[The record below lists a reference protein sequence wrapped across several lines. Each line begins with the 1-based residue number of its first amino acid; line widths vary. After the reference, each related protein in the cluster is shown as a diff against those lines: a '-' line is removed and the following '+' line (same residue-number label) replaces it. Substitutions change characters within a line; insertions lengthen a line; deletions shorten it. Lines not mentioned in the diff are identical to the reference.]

1 LKSLDADAFN
11 LFNNITIIGAGY
23 VGFSLAVLL
32 SQEKEVT
39 LFDIDASKLQVI
51 DDHKSPIR
59 DQRIEEFLQQKKL
72 HLKTSYDLAEAI
84 IGRDLII
91 LALPTDFNE
100 SSKFFD
106 TSQIDLVISKIVK
119 KDISTPILIKSTLPQ
134 GFTKKL
140 QAHYPNVPIIF
151 SPEFLREGS
160 ALEDNL
166 NPHRII
172 VGNTE
177 LLGIKIAELFASFAL
192 NAPKILLM
200 DSDEAEAVKLFSNAY
215 LATRISFFNEL
226 DTFAIANNLNAQ
238 SIIDGVA
245 SDPRIGSH
253 YCNPSFGYGG
263 YCLPKDTKQL
273 ELDFGDL
280 PQEIFSS
287 VIKSNASRKQYI
299 ASYVASLGKK
309 VIGIYLLAM
318 KKNSDNFK
326 DSSIIGVL
334 QALKELDKNIII
346 LIYEPLVHVSSIFDC
361 EVVASLEIFKQKSE
375 IILTNRLDGILDDV
389 KDKVFTRDIHG
400 NN

>member
-1 LKSLDADAFN
+1 MFDK
-11 LFNNITIIGAGY
+11 ITIIGAGY

-39 LFDIDASKLQVI
+39 LFDIDASKLRMI
-51 DDHKSPIR
+51 DANKSPIR
-59 DQRIEEFLQQKKL
+59 DQRIDEFLVQKEL
-72 HLKTSYDLAEAI
+72 HLKTSDDLVEAI
-84 IGRDLII
+84 VGRDLIV
-91 LALPTDFNE
+91 LALPTNFNE

-106 TSQIDLVISKIVK
+106 TSQIDLVISKIIQK
-119 KDISTPILIKSTLPQ
+119 NTSTPILIKSTVPQ
-134 GFTKKL
+134 GYTKRL

-166 NPHRII
+166 HPHRII

-177 LLGIKIAELFASFAL
+177 SLGLNIAELFASFAL
-192 NAPKILLM
+192 NEPEIFLM

-215 LATRISFFNEL
+215 LATRICFFNEL
-226 DTFAIANNLNAQ
+226 DTFALAHNLDSQ
-238 SIIDGVA
+238 SILDGVT

-273 ELDFGDL
+273 ESHFGDL

-287 VIKSNASRKQYI
+287 VIKSNTSRIKYI
-299 ASYVASLGKK
+299 ASYIASLDKK
-309 VIGIYLLAM
+309 VIGVYLLAM

-334 QALKELDKNIII
+334 QALKELDQNITI

-361 EVVASLEIFKQKSE
+361 EVVTSLERFKQQSE
-375 IILTNRLDGILDDV
+375 IILTNRLDDVLDEV
-389 KDKVFTRDIHG
+389 KDKVFTRDIYG
-400 NN
+400 TN

>member
-1 LKSLDADAFN
+1 MFDK
-11 LFNNITIIGAGY
+11 ITIIGAGY

-39 LFDIDASKLQVI
+39 LFDIDTSKLRMI
-51 DDHKSPIR
+51 DNNKSPIR
-59 DQRIEEFLQQKKL
+59 DQRIEEFLVQKEL
-72 HLKTSYDLAEAI
+72 HLKTSDDLAEAI
-84 IGRDLII
+84 VGRDLIV
-91 LALPTDFNE
+91 LALPTNFNE
-100 SSKFFD
+100 SSQFFD
-106 TSQIDLVISKIVK
+106 TSQIDLVISKIIQK
-119 KDISTPILIKSTLPQ
+119 NTSTPILIKSTVPQ
-134 GFTKKL
+134 GYTKRL

-166 NPHRII
+166 HPHRII

-177 LLGIKIAELFASFAL
+177 SLGLNIAELFASFAL
-192 NAPKILLM
+192 NEPEIFLM

-215 LATRISFFNEL
+215 LATRICFFNEL
-226 DTFAIANNLNAQ
+226 DTFALAHNLDSQ
-238 SIIDGVA
+238 SILDGVT

-273 ELDFGDL
+273 ESHFGDL

-287 VIKSNASRKQYI
+287 VIKSNISRKKYIARYI
-299 ASYVASLGKK
+299 ASLDKK
-309 VIGIYLLAM
+309 VIGVYLLAM

-334 QALKELDKNIII
+334 QALKELDQNITI
-346 LIYEPLVHVSSIFDC
+346 LIYEPLIHVSSIFDC
-361 EVVASLEIFKQKSE
+361 EVVTSLERFKQQSE
-375 IILTNRLDGILDDV
+375 IILTNRLDDVLDEV
-389 KDKVFTRDIHG
+389 KDKVFTRDIYG
-400 NN
+400 TN

>member
-1 LKSLDADAFN
+1 
-11 LFNNITIIGAGY
+11 LFDKITIIGAGY
-23 VGFSLAVLL
+23 VGFSLAVLF

-39 LFDIDASKLQVI
+39 LFDIDTSKLQMI
-51 DDHKSPIR
+51 DDNKSPIR
-59 DQRIEEFLQQKKL
+59 DQKIEEFLVQKEL
-72 HLKTSYDLAEAI
+72 HLKTSDNLANAI
-84 IGRDLII
+84 IGRDLIV
-91 LALPTDFNE
+91 LALPTNFNE

-106 TSQIDLVISKIVK
+106 TSQIDLVISKIIQK
-119 KDISTPILIKSTLPQ
+119 NTSTPILIKSTVPQ
-134 GFTKKL
+134 GYTKRL

-177 LLGIKIAELFASFAL
+177 SLGLNIAELFASFAL
-192 NAPKILLM
+192 NEPEIFLM

-215 LATRISFFNEL
+215 LATRICFFNEL
-226 DTFAIANNLNAQ
+226 DTFALAHNLDSQ
-238 SIIDGVA
+238 SILDGVT

-273 ELDFGDL
+273 ESHFGDL

-287 VIKSNASRKQYI
+287 VIKSNISRIKYI
-299 ASYVASLGKK
+299 ASYIVSLDKK
-309 VIGIYLLAM
+309 VIGVYLLAM

-334 QALKELDKNIII
+334 QALKELDHNITI

-361 EVVASLEIFKQKSE
+361 EVVTSLERFKQQSE
-375 IILTNRLDGILDDV
+375 IILTNRLDDVLDEV
-389 KDKVFTRDIHG
+389 KDKVFTRDIYG

>member
-1 LKSLDADAFN
+1 
-11 LFNNITIIGAGY
+11 LFDKITIIGAGY

-32 SQEKEVT
+32 SQKKEVI
-39 LFDIDASKLQVI
+39 LFDIDASKLQMI
-51 DDHKSPIR
+51 DVNKSPIR
-59 DQRIEEFLQQKKL
+59 DQRIEEFLVQKEL

-84 IGRDLII
+84 LGRDLIV
-91 LALPTDFNE
+91 LALPTNFNE
-100 SSKFFD
+100 SSNFFD
-106 TSQIDLVISKIVK
+106 TSQIDLVISKIIK
-119 KDISTPILIKSTLPQ
+119 KKISTPILIKSTVPQ
-134 GFTKKL
+134 GYTKRL
-140 QAHYPNVPIIF
+140 QAHYPHVPIIF

-166 NPHRII
+166 YPNRVI

-177 LLGIKIAELFASFAL
+177 SLGLYISELFASFSL
-192 NAPKILLM
+192 NEPEILLM

-215 LATRISFFNEL
+215 LATRICFFNEL
-226 DTFAIANNLNAQ
+226 DTFALANNLDSQ
-238 SIIDGVA
+238 SILDGVT
-245 SDPRIGSH
+245 SDSRIGSH

-273 ELDFGDL
+273 ESHFGDL

-287 VIKSNASRKQYI
+287 VIKSNTSRKKYI
-299 ASYVASLGKK
+299 ASYIASLDKK
-309 VIGIYLLAM
+309 VIGVYLLAM

-334 QALKELDKNIII
+334 QALKEADKNITI

-361 EVVASLEIFKQKSE
+361 EVVISLERFKQQSE
-375 IILTNRLDGILDDV
+375 IILTNRLDDVLDDV
-389 KDKVFTRDIHG
+389 KDKVFTRDIYG

>member
-1 LKSLDADAFN
+1 MFDK
-11 LFNNITIIGAGY
+11 ITIIGAGY

-32 SQEKEVT
+32 SQEKAVT
-39 LFDIDASKLQVI
+39 LFDIDTSKLRMI
-51 DDHKSPIR
+51 DANKSPIR
-59 DQRIEEFLQQKKL
+59 DQRIEEFLVQKEL
-72 HLKTSYDLAEAI
+72 HLKTSDDLAEAI
-84 IGRDLII
+84 VGRDLIV
-91 LALPTDFNE
+91 LALPTNFNE

-106 TSQIDLVISKIVK
+106 TSQIDLVISKIIQK
-119 KDISTPILIKSTLPQ
+119 NTSTPILIKSTVPQ
-134 GFTKKL
+134 GYTKRL

-166 NPHRII
+166 HPHRII

-177 LLGIKIAELFASFAL
+177 SLGLNIAELFASFAL
-192 NAPKILLM
+192 NEPEILLM

-215 LATRISFFNEL
+215 LATRICFFNEL
-226 DTFAIANNLNAQ
+226 DTFALAHNLDSQ
-238 SIIDGVA
+238 SILDGVT

-273 ELDFGDL
+273 ESHFGDL

-287 VIKSNASRKQYI
+287 VIKSNISRKKYI
-299 ASYVASLGKK
+299 ASYIASLDKK
-309 VIGIYLLAM
+309 VIGVYLLAM

-334 QALKELDKNIII
+334 HALKELDQNITI

-361 EVVASLEIFKQKSE
+361 EVVTSLERFKQQSE
-375 IILTNRLDGILDDV
+375 IILTNRLDDVLDEV
-389 KDKVFTRDIHG
+389 KDKVFTRDIYG
-400 NN
+400 TN

>member
-1 LKSLDADAFN
+1 MFN
-11 LFNNITIIGAGY
+11 KITIIGAGY

-39 LFDIDASKLQVI
+39 LFDIDASKLRMI
-51 DDHKSPIR
+51 DANKSPIR
-59 DQRIEEFLQQKKL
+59 DQRIEEFLVQKEL
-72 HLKTSYDLAEAI
+72 HLKTSDDLAEAI
-84 IGRDLII
+84 VGRDLIV
-91 LALPTDFNE
+91 LALPTNFNE
-100 SSKFFD
+100 SSQFFD
-106 TSQIDLVISKIVK
+106 TSQIDLVISKIIQK
-119 KDISTPILIKSTLPQ
+119 NTSTPILIKSTVPQ
-134 GFTKKL
+134 GYTKRL

-166 NPHRII
+166 HPHRII

-177 LLGIKIAELFASFAL
+177 SLGLNIAELFASCAL
-192 NAPKILLM
+192 NEPEILLM

-215 LATRISFFNEL
+215 LATRICFFNEL
-226 DTFAIANNLNAQ
+226 DTFALANNLDSQ
-238 SIIDGVA
+238 SILDGVT

-273 ELDFGDL
+273 ESHFGDL

-287 VIKSNASRKQYI
+287 VIKSNTSRIKYI
-299 ASYVASLGKK
+299 ASYIASLDKK
-309 VIGIYLLAM
+309 VIGVYLLAM

-334 QALKELDKNIII
+334 QALKELDKNITI

-361 EVVASLEIFKQKSE
+361 EVVTSLERFKQQSE
-375 IILTNRLDGILDDV
+375 IILTNRLDDVLDEV
-389 KDKVFTRDIHG
+389 KDKVFTRDIYG
-400 NN
+400 TN

>member
-1 LKSLDADAFN
+1 
-11 LFNNITIIGAGY
+11 LFDKITIIGAGY

-39 LFDIDASKLQVI
+39 LFDIDASKLRMI
-51 DDHKSPIR
+51 DANKSPIR
-59 DQRIEEFLQQKKL
+59 DQRIEECLVQKEL
-72 HLKTSYDLAEAI
+72 HLKTSDDLAEAI
-84 IGRDLII
+84 VGQDLIV
-91 LALPTDFNE
+91 LALPTNFNE
-100 SSKFFD
+100 SSQFFD
-106 TSQIDLVISKIVK
+106 TSQIDLVISKIIQK
-119 KDISTPILIKSTLPQ
+119 NTSTPILIKSTVPQ
-134 GFTKKL
+134 GYTKRL

-166 NPHRII
+166 HPHRII

-177 LLGIKIAELFASFAL
+177 SLGLNIAELFASCAL
-192 NAPKILLM
+192 NEPEIFLM

-215 LATRISFFNEL
+215 LATRICFFNEL
-226 DTFAIANNLNAQ
+226 DTFALAHNLDSQ
-238 SIIDGVA
+238 SILDGVT

-273 ELDFGDL
+273 ESHFGDL

-287 VIKSNASRKQYI
+287 VIKSNISRKKYIARYI
-299 ASYVASLGKK
+299 ASLDKK
-309 VIGIYLLAM
+309 VIGVYLLAM

-334 QALKELDKNIII
+334 QALKELDHNITI

-361 EVVASLEIFKQKSE
+361 EVVTSLERFKQQSE
-375 IILTNRLDGILDDV
+375 IILTNRLDDVLDEV
-389 KDKVFTRDIHG
+389 KDKVFTRDIYG

>member
-1 LKSLDADAFN
+1 MFDK
-11 LFNNITIIGAGY
+11 ITIIGAGY

-39 LFDIDASKLQVI
+39 LFDIDASKLRMI
-51 DDHKSPIR
+51 DANKSPIR
-59 DQRIEEFLQQKKL
+59 DQRIEEFLVQKEL
-72 HLKTSYDLAEAI
+72 HLKTSDDLVEAI
-84 IGRDLII
+84 VGRDLIV
-91 LALPTDFNE
+91 LALPTNFNE
-100 SSKFFD
+100 SSQSFD
-106 TSQIDLVISKIVK
+106 TSQIDLVISKIIQK
-119 KDISTPILIKSTLPQ
+119 NTSTPILIKSTVPQ
-134 GFTKKL
+134 GYTKRL

-166 NPHRII
+166 HPHRII

-177 LLGIKIAELFASFAL
+177 SLGLNIAELFASCAL
-192 NAPKILLM
+192 NEPEIFLM

-215 LATRISFFNEL
+215 LATRICFFNEL
-226 DTFAIANNLNAQ
+226 DTFALAHNLDSQ
-238 SIIDGVA
+238 SILDGVT

-273 ELDFGDL
+273 ESHFGDL

-287 VIKSNASRKQYI
+287 VIKSNTSRIKYI
-299 ASYVASLGKK
+299 ASYIASLDKK
-309 VIGIYLLAM
+309 VIGVYLLAM

-334 QALKELDKNIII
+334 QALKELDQNITI

-361 EVVASLEIFKQKSE
+361 EVVTSLERFKQQSE
-375 IILTNRLDGILDDV
+375 IILTNRLDDVLDEV
-389 KDKVFTRDIHG
+389 KDKVFTRDIYG
-400 NN
+400 TN